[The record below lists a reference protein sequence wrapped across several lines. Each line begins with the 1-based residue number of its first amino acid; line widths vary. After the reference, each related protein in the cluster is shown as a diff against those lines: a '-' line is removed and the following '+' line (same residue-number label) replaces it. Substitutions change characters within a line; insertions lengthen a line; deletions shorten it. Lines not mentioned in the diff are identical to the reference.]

1 MSFLRIVMIA
11 ASVLSALHGALA
23 TDDPYLQKRAAMVRD
38 QIEREGISDPRVLAA
53 MRDVPRHLFVPPS
66 FRARAYEPY
75 PMPIGE
81 GQTISQPYIVGLMT
95 QILRLKETDRVL
107 EVGTGSGYQAAV
119 AARLAA
125 EVYSVEIL
133 ESLAARSRRTLSD
146 LGFRNVVVR
155 RGGPR
160 SSASFAPA
168 PGRGPDDHAGRRT
181 LHDPEPR
188 LHREG
193 RPGLHHAQ
201 KRSSRRLRP
210 PHRPLTGPPLV
221 YPRAEGPR
229 GCGLRGRNGGESR
242 SRRILPFFRHPR
254 QPDRPHPPPVVPV
267 LPALRPADRL
277 AGDARLGG
285 RRGRA
290 ADRPAAG
297 CTVTG
302 PDLRM
307 DDPSRRAGV
316 RPRVTR
322 LAAYP
327 VRPVPAPVGSR
338 GVAAIRGL
346 LLPSRRALLPFR
358 LRDGDPV
365 RVPRP

>member
-119 AARLAA
+119 AARL
-125 EVYSVEIL
+125 SVEIL

-155 RGGPR
+155 QGDGYYGWEEKGPFDAIIVTCAGGHVP
-160 SSASFAPA
+160 
-168 PGRGPDDHAGRRT
+168 
-181 LHDPEPR
+181 
-188 LHREG
+188 
-193 RPGLHHAQ
+193 
-201 KRSSRRLRP
+201 
-210 PHRPLTGPPLV
+210 PPL
-221 YPRAEGPR
+221 
-229 GCGLRGRNGGESR
+229 LR
-242 SRRILPFFRHPR
+242 
-254 QPDRPHPPPVVPV
+254 Q
-267 LPALRPADRL
+267 
-277 AGDARLGG
+277 
-285 RRGRA
+285 
-290 ADRPAAG
+290 
-297 CTVTG
+297 
-302 PDLRM
+302 
-307 DDPSRRAGV
+307 
-316 RPRVTR
+316 
-322 LAAYP
+322 
-327 VRPVPAPVGSR
+327 
-338 GVAAIRGL
+338 
-346 LLPSRRALLPFR
+346 
-358 LRDGDPV
+358 LRDGGRMIMPV
-365 RVPRP
+365 GGLFMTQNLVFIEKDARGSITHRNVLPVAFVRLIGH